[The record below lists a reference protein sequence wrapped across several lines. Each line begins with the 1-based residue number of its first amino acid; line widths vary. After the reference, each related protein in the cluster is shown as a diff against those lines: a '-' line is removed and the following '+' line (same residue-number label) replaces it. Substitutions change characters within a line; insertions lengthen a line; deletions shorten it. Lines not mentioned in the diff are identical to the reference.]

1 MNCHIMPIKAGI
13 LKHIDEW
20 ISTLGKLLEQTAWE
34 RLEKITYKVED
45 YSSRL
50 KEIRHSSELER
61 TLVLISDIWE
71 MTLEFEIDYMDIQ
84 ERCRTLDMYGIKSEK
99 NIGMQ
104 NFRFKFSPLGGDRLY
119 LKRIF
124 DFSYPSGTLFKEHLL
139 G

>member
-1 MNCHIMPIKAGI
+1 MDGSLDVKDFRCIRLQLQPLKAGI

-84 ERCRTLDMYGIKSEK
+84 VKIFIK
-99 NIGMQ
+99 
-104 NFRFKFSPLGGDRLY
+104 F
-119 LKRIF
+119 
-124 DFSYPSGTLFKEHLL
+124 YPSMLSIKPTMSTRKLK
-139 G
+139 